1 MSPVH
6 PQVNIRDLSACTA
19 AAVIFVSRLKKGM
32 ILVLNLKNHG
42 TATNLYQFELQSYTY
57 IANVLKNVIRLG

>member
-19 AAVIFVSRLKKGM
+19 AAVICFTIQEMHDIGP
-32 ILVLNLKNHG
+32 
-42 TATNLYQFELQSYTY
+42 
-57 IANVLKNVIRLG
+57 